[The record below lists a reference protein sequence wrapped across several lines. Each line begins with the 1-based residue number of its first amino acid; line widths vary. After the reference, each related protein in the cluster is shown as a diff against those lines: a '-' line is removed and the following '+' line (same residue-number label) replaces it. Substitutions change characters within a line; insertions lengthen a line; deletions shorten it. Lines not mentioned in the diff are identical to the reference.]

1 MAKGDDTSNNNM
13 SSGVASQRPQ
23 QNQYLTGN
31 PSTNNNANTN
41 WMGSASTTRTPG
53 NIVQAQPN
61 PPSRVSNGTMLGSIG
76 NTQRFTPPG
85 SSFLDPNIM
94 SRGLGGQQQQAGNV
108 GQYMPQG
115 YDQGK
120 WNDPNK
126 NSPKYVIG
134 RILSK
139 YPPNSQG
146 LQAAA
151 PELQS
156 LGYRVDGK
164 DGIIDPNG
172 VRIDVGQA
180 FSAAGTSGMGNWWWN
195 PQGENSF
202 NTPINQLPPYQTNG
216 RLDFT
221 PQDNLPDLSEI
232 GDFVNLHQ
240 RGYGDIRPQNSYFN
254 PISNQQN
261 QNPYMDISSFLQPLN
276 RQGGLY

>member
-1 MAKGDDTSNNNM
+1 MAKGDSNINNGM
-13 SSGVASQRPQ
+13 NLGAASQRPQ
-23 QNQYLTGN
+23 QNQYLTAN
-31 PSTNNNANTN
+31 PATSNNANTN
-41 WMGSASTTRTPG
+41 WMGSASTTRAPG
-53 NIVQAQPN
+53 NISQAQPN

-76 NTQRFTPPG
+76 NSQQTQ
-85 SSFLDPNIM
+85 S
-94 SRGLGGQQQQAGNV
+94 GNV

-202 NTPINQLPPYQTNG
+202 NTPINQPSSYQNSG
-216 RLDFT
+216 RPDFT
-221 PQDNLPDLSEI
+221 QQDNMPDLSKI

-240 RGYGDIRPQNSYFN
+240 RGYGDIRLPNSYFN
-254 PISNQQN
+254 SIPNQQN
-261 QNPYMDISSFLQPLN
+261 QNPQMDISSFLQPLN